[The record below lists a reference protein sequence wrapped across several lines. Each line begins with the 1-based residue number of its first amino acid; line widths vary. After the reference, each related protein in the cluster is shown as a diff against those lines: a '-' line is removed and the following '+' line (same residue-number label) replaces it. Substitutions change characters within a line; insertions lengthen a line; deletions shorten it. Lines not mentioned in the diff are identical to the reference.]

1 MAYVPKI
8 FLGKLTL
15 NFTLTMDWSKVTIS
29 RLNVKKITTYAELA
43 LICEINTVPQ
53 EFTFK

>member
-1 MAYVPKI
+1 MAHS
-8 FLGKLTL
+8 FLGKLL
-15 NFTLTMDWSKVTIS
+15 VESTLTMYWRKVTIS
-29 RLNVKKITTYAELA
+29 RLNAKKITIYAELA